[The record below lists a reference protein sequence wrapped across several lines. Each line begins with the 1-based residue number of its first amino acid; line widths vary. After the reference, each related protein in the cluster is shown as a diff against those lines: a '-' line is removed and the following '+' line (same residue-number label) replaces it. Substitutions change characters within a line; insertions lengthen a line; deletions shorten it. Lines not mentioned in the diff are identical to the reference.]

1 MSDPPPG
8 DPAPRGTNGVPD
20 EANENADAVGSRQPS
35 PDADAPETTAAIGA
49 SGVRVVYTD
58 TLPDGVYVVYRG
70 GPPRLLVNEAWWRGA
85 RPVERIQALEA
96 LWARLQS
103 IPPESWNTLE
113 EQ

>member
-1 MSDPPPG
+1 MSDPPSG
-8 DPAPRGTNGVPD
+8 DSARRGTNGVPD
-20 EANENADAVGSRQPS
+20 EPSKGAEAASSDEPLEDSPTSDA
-35 PDADAPETTAAIGA
+35 AAAMGA

-58 TLPDGVYVVYRG
+58 TLPEGVYVVYRG

-85 RPVERIQALEA
+85 RPVERIQALET

-113 EQ
+113 AE

>member
-1 MSDPPPG
+1 MSDPPPAE
-8 DPAPRGTNGVPD
+8 PAPRGANGRPD
-20 EANENADAVGSRQPS
+20 QANEDTAAIGSGDS
-35 PDADAPETTAAIGA
+35 SDDLGAPGAPAAIGA

-85 RPVERIQALEA
+85 RPVERIQALET

-113 EQ
+113 QD

>member
-1 MSDPPPG
+1 MSDPPRG
-8 DPAPRGTNGVPD
+8 DSAARGANGLPD
-20 EANENADAVGSRQPS
+20 GMNADAEVAGSDEPS
-35 PDADAPETTAAIGA
+35 HDTDAPEAAAAIGA

-113 EQ
+113 RD